1 MTDILVVDDDENMRQ
16 ALAEAL
22 TRAGYRVETAA
33 DASAGMMKLEMG
45 EFRLVVSDLR
55 MPKKNGLEF
64 LDEIKALRP
73 ALPVVLITAYG
84 AMETAVEAM
93 RRGAADYLLKPFSA
107 DTLEK
112 TVKRLLEG
120 EGGESA
126 KAAAPARPA
135 VRATRAKERPIVT
148 KNKKMLEMLEM
159 AERTAASRASVLI
172 QGESGTGKELLAR
185 FIHQKSD
192 RAQGPF
198 VAINCAA
205 IPETLL
211 ESELFGHEKGAFTGA
226 MGRKAGKFELADGGT
241 ILLDE
246 ISEMDTALQAKL
258 LRVLQEREID
268 RVGGSAPVA
277 VDVRVV
283 ATTNRRMEEFVRAGK
298 FREDLYFRLNV
309 IPLVIPPLRD
319 RQEDIQPLA
328 EYFTARF
335 AAEAGKNVTGLT
347 AEAMD
352 ILQKCRWR
360 GNIRELE
367 NVMERAVLL
376 ARGEKVGPAD
386 LFMLPAGDEPAS
398 APPDLPREMPHAA
411 APYMEPGMTVEEMER
426 RLIFG
431 TLDKAGN
438 NRTKAA
444 DMLGISIR
452 TLRNKLNAYKTDVK
466 GQSS

>member
-1 MTDILVVDDDENMRQ
+1 MTDILVVDDDGNMRQ
-16 ALAEAL
+16 ALNEAL
-22 TRAGYRVETAA
+22 GRAGYSVEQAA
-33 DASAGMMKLEMG
+33 DAASGLMKLEAE
-45 EFRLVVSDLR
+45 EFRLVISDIR

-84 AMETAVEAM
+84 TMETAVEAM
-93 RRGAADYLLKPFSA
+93 RKGAADYLLKPFSA

-120 EGGESA
+120 EGSETP
-126 KAAAPARPA
+126 KTPAPRPMARA
-135 VRATRAKERPIVT
+135 IRSKERPIVT
-148 KNKKMLEMLEM
+148 KNKKMLEMLDM

-226 MGRKAGKFELADGGT
+226 MARKAGKFELADGGT

-246 ISEMDTALQAKL
+246 ISEMDTALQAKM

-268 RVGGSAPVA
+268 RVVGGAPVA
-277 VDVRVV
+277 VDVRVI
-283 ATTNRRMEEFVRAGK
+283 ATTNRRMEEFVRQGK

-309 IPLVIPPLRD
+309 IPLVIPPLRE
-319 RQEDIQPLA
+319 RQEDIQPLT

-335 AAEAGKNVTGLT
+335 AAEAGKNVTGVT

-376 ARGEKVGPAD
+376 SRGEKVGPAD
-386 LFMLPAGDEPAS
+386 LFMLPAGDETPA
-398 APPDLPREMPHAA
+398 AQPGTDGPREMPKGA
-411 APYMEPGMTVEEMER
+411 APYMESGMTVEEMER

-444 DMLGISIR
+444 GMLGISIR
-452 TLRNKLNAYKTDVK
+452 TLRNKLNAYKVETK
-466 GQSS
+466 GE

>member
-226 MGRKAGKFELADGGT
+226 HERKIGLLEHAHNGT
-241 ILLDE
+241 VFLDE
-246 ISEMDTALQAKL
+246 VGELDVNLQKKL
-258 LRVLQEREID
+258 LRFLQEREIL
-268 RVGGSAPVA
+268 RVGGTGRIKLN
-277 VDVRVV
+277 VRIIA
-283 ATTNRRMEEFVRAGK
+283 ATNKDLEEEIQQKR
-298 FREDLYFRLNV
+298 FREDLFYRLNV
-309 IPLVIPPLRD
+309 VTIKMPPLRE
-319 RQEDIQPLA
+319 RKEDIPLLA
-328 EYFTARF
+328 NHFLDRLNQIEGKLINGFEDNVM
-335 AAEAGKNVTGLT
+335 AALMMHDWPGNV
-347 AEAMD
+347 
-352 ILQKCRWR
+352 
-360 GNIRELE
+360 RELE
-367 NVMERAVLL
+367 NVVERAYVLCPNITINL
-376 ARGEKVGPAD
+376 KYLPERLISMAEGNRESLDQMNLLETEKRLIVKALNGTSWNQSKAAEV
-386 LFMLPAGDEPAS
+386 LGITRKQLRTKMQHHNLLPA
-398 APPDLPREMPHAA
+398 
-411 APYMEPGMTVEEMER
+411 
-426 RLIFG
+426 
-431 TLDKAGN
+431 
-438 NRTKAA
+438 
-444 DMLGISIR
+444 
-452 TLRNKLNAYKTDVK
+452 
-466 GQSS
+466 

>member
-16 ALAEAL
+16 ALGEAL
-22 TRAGYRVETAA
+22 GRAGHSVELAA
-33 DASAGMMKLEMG
+33 DAAAGMMKLETG
-45 EFRLVVSDLR
+45 EFRLVVTDIR
-55 MPKKNGLEF
+55 MPKKSGLEF

-84 AMETAVEAM
+84 TMETAVEAM
-93 RRGAADYLLKPFSA
+93 RKGAADYLMKPFSA

-112 TVKRLLEG
+112 TVRRLLDG
-120 EGGESA
+120 EGTETV
-126 KAAAPARPA
+126 KAPAVPRPPA
-135 VRATRAKERPIVT
+135 RAARAKERPIVT
-148 KNKKMLEMLEM
+148 KNKKMLEMLDM
-159 AERTAASRASVLI
+159 AARTAASRASVLI

-185 FIHQKSD
+185 FIHEKSD

-226 MGRKAGKFELADGGT
+226 MARKAGKFELADGGT

-246 ISEMDTALQAKL
+246 ISEMDFALQAKL

-268 RVGGSAPVA
+268 RVGGTAPVT
-277 VDVRVV
+277 VDVRVI
-283 ATTNRRMEEFVRAGK
+283 ATTNRRMEEFIRQGK

-309 IPLVIPPLRD
+309 IPLVIPPLRE

-328 EYFTARF
+328 EYFAAKF
-335 AAEAGKNVTGLT
+335 AAEAGKNMTGLT

-376 ARGEKVGPAD
+376 ARGDRVGPAD
-386 LFMLPAGDEPAS
+386 LFMLPAGDEPTAAQP
-398 APPDLPREMPHAA
+398 APDGPREMPKGA
-411 APYMEPGMTVEEMER
+411 APYVEAGMTVEEMER

-431 TLDKAGN
+431 TMDKAGN

-452 TLRNKLNAYKTDVK
+452 TLRNKLNAYKVETK
-466 GQSS
+466 GE